1 MDSSIAKRG
10 QKMLKKVIFIICLLL
25 LLLSMAS
32 VSASD
37 MENSTILAD
46 YDSSDE
52 ILKSNE
58 VNSNDVV
65 DASNNY
71 DTLNDA
77 SFDILQDYI
86 DTASEGAEISLSQ
99 DYSLSEGGNTIK
111 IDKTLTINGKNHTL
125 NGNDQKTI
133 LSITADDFFG
143 WLEFVG

>member
-52 ILKSNE
+52 ILKSDE

-65 DASNNY
+65 DTT
-71 DTLNDA
+71 DMDDCDIP
-77 SFDILQDYI
+77 FD
-86 DTASEGAEISLSQ
+86 
-99 DYSLSEGGNTIK
+99 
-111 IDKTLTINGKNHTL
+111 
-125 NGNDQKTI
+125 
-133 LSITADDFFG
+133 
-143 WLEFVG
+143 

>member
-52 ILKSNE
+52 ILKSDE

-71 DTLNDA
+71 DTLNEA

-99 DYSLSEGGNTIK
+99 DYSLHNYFPTPYSLKQSILQLFYYH
-111 IDKTLTINGKNHTL
+111 IPHHVNHSFL
-125 NGNDQKTI
+125 Y
-133 LSITADDFFG
+133 
-143 WLEFVG
+143 

>member
-1 MDSSIAKRG
+1 
-10 QKMLKKVIFIICLLL
+10 
-25 LLLSMAS
+25 
-32 VSASD
+32 

-52 ILKSNE
+52 ILKSDE

-71 DTLNDA
+71 DTLNEA

-111 IDKTLTINGKNHTL
+111 IDKTLTIMTRRPYL
-125 NGNDQKTI
+125 
-133 LSITADDFFG
+133 A
-143 WLEFVG
+143 